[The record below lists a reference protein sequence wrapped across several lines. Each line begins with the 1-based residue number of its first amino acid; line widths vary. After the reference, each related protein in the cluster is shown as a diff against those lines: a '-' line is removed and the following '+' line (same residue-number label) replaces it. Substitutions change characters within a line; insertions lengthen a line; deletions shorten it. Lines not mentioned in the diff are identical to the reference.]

1 MASRTLKAVAALLAL
16 AAFAPPAVAQVWRG
30 PARMEGLVKD
40 EKGTPIVGAKV
51 DLKMKGQSSGTSTKT
66 DKKGRWAVMG
76 LAGGDWDLDINADG
90 YIPKQLG
97 GVHLS
102 EISSNRLAPI
112 NVQLQPVP
120 KAVPQESTA
129 VREPGVPKEA
139 IEAVRQGDEMLMAGK
154 YAEAAAEYEK
164 ALPSLPKHVPLLM
177 QMARAYHG
185 STNEAKSTEML
196 KRVLEKEPDN
206 VAALLLLGNS
216 ALERGDLEA
225 GKAYL
230 DKVPA
235 SAVTDPV
242 AYTNIGI
249 LYMNRNKPAEAEDYF
264 TRAIQL
270 DPGYAHG
277 YYYRGLARYQ
287 AKKSQESKADFTHF
301 LEASPD
307 APEAKEVKELL
318 SAIK

>member
-1 MASRTLKAVAALLAL
+1 MASRTLKAVAALLAIALL
-16 AAFAPPAVAQVWRG
+16 AGPALAQVWRG
-30 PARMEGLVKD
+30 PARMEGLVRD
-40 EKGTPIVGAKV
+40 EKGTPIAGATV
-51 DLKMKGQSSGTSTKT
+51 DLRMKGQSSGPNTKT
-66 DKKGRWAVMG
+66 DKKGRWAVLG

-90 YIPKQLG
+90 YIPKKLG
-97 GVHLS
+97 GIHLS
-102 EISSNRLAPI
+102 EVSTIRLSPI
-112 NVQLQPVP
+112 DVQLQPVP
-120 KAVPQESTA
+120 KAVPQESA
-129 VREPGVPKEA
+129 GVKEPGVPKET
-139 IEAVRQGDEMLMAGK
+139 IEAIKQGDELLMAGK
-154 YAEAAAEYEK
+154 NAEAALEYEK
-164 ALPSLPKHVPLLM
+164 ALPSLPNHVPLLM

-185 STNEAKSTEML
+185 AKSETKSTEML
-196 KRVLEKEPDN
+196 KLVLEKEPDN

-216 ALERGDLEA
+216 SLERGDLEA

-235 SAVTDPV
+235 SAITDPV

-249 LYMNRNKPAEAEDYF
+249 LYMNKNKPAEAEDYF

-270 DPGYAHG
+270 DASYADG

-287 AKKSQESKADFTHF
+287 AKKYQESKADLVHF
-301 LEASPD
+301 LQAKPD